1 MYKIYINDKPIFL
14 EGFEHYSSGD
24 DLNLSAVYMNK
35 PVTLLQY
42 IDSLEKTTKLKSIH
56 IYAKNLDKLK
66 KDFFGLYGV
75 IDAAGGI
82 VMNELGEILVI
93 FRRGSWDIAK
103 GKVDPG
109 ETIKDA
115 AVREVMEETGIKDI
129 KRKELIDI
137 TYHTYLNKQ
146 SKRMLKQTYWYRM
159 KAPKQNLTPQT
170 EEDIEKAEWVMP
182 NEFLA
187 TYRPIYPNISEI
199 VRQFIKMKEL

>member
-1 MYKIYINDKPIFL
+1 MYKIYINDKPIYL
-14 EGFEHYSSGD
+14 EGFKDYNAGD

-56 IYAKNLDKLK
+56 IYAKNLERLK

-75 IDAAGGI
+75 VDAAGGI
-82 VMNELGEILVI
+82 VRNELGEILII

-115 AVREVMEETGIKDI
+115 AVREVMEETGIVNI
-129 KRKELIDI
+129 KRKKLIDI

-146 SKRMLKQTYWYRM
+146 SKRMLKRTYWYSM
-159 KAPKQNLTPQT
+159 KAPKQNLTPQA

-199 VRQFIKMKEL
+199 VRQFIKIKEL